1 MWLISDRR
9 GLNILSLCTNNKG
22 DVCVKQVRS
31 EEDKRKEADFIAYK
45 KLIRNLRRG
54 KVEKINSEKA
64 CNNITKK

>member
-1 MWLISDRR
+1 M
-9 GLNILSLCTNNKG
+9 
-22 DVCVKQVRS
+22 KQVRS

-64 CNNITKK
+64 CNNITKKMKKQEPLNLMID

>member
-1 MWLISDRR
+1 M
-9 GLNILSLCTNNKG
+9 
-22 DVCVKQVRS
+22 KQVRS

-45 KLIRNLRRG
+45 KLIRNLSRG

>member
-1 MWLISDRR
+1 M
-9 GLNILSLCTNNKG
+9 
-22 DVCVKQVRS
+22 KQVRS

-45 KLIRNLRRG
+45 KLIINLRIG